1 MLYPA
6 FDPMIHVS
14 CEIDEKNS
22 YEFPP
27 LEPISLNLQTT
38 QTETIMEREIKVE
51 DETMSTCRHHNV
63 NTYFNLVTRHLTA
76 GNVSTAIF
84 GPLHGQIIRTSNH
97 SHRKIAIHEMLHTP
111 ITQIFRALPPISDIL
126 IVHALVTACINN
138 IQQPSTCT
146 WLDLNLHR

>member
-14 CEIDEKNS
+14 CEIEEKIS

-27 LEPISLNLQTT
+27 LKPISLNLQT

-51 DETMSTCRHHNV
+51 DETMSTYRHHNV

-76 GNVSTAIF
+76 ENISTAIF
-84 GPLHGQIIRTSNH
+84 SPLHGQIIRTSNH
-97 SHRKIAIHEMLHTP
+97 SHRKIAIHEMLNPP
-111 ITQIFRALPPISDIL
+111 IMQIFRALPPISGIL
-126 IVHALVTACINN
+126 IVHAPIM
-138 IQQPSTCT
+138 
-146 WLDLNLHR
+146 